1 MIEIAPN
8 VFVNTWSDVVDGYIH
23 GCGHFIINL
32 TNGQTIHVSDKTEIE
47 ATIKLWK
54 SERQP
59 LRDSP
64 NTEAPDDLKLWL
76 PYAKQRT
83 MGKTVF

>member
-8 VFVNTWSDVVDGYIH
+8 VFVNQWSDVVNGYVH

-32 TNGQTIHVSDKTEIE
+32 SNGQTIHVSDKADIE
-47 ATIKLWK
+47 TTIKYWK
-54 SERQP
+54 ADGQP
-59 LRDSP
+59 IADMP
-64 NTEAPDDLKLWL
+64 VNPPKDIELWL

-83 MGKTVF
+83 TGKTVF